1 MKRLLCCLLGIALLL
16 SLFTGCGGGKPA
28 PISEGG
34 ADGLLS
40 HLIGSSNEEYLLT
53 EDAELDLT
61 DAHISCDRTVLLQE
75 GVTLK
80 LIGTF
85 TPGEGCIAVRA
96 GYEGGDKPILDLSGL
111 TFELAATQEATLFEI
126 RSDVELVAPQA
137 QERLFVDTSG
147 DEWTSIK
154 SVIPKKDEPQDSEP
168 QDDGPQADYGVST
181 PEEFLQVFSDSGID
195 RIELNNDI
203 TVAFGGAALMHD
215 VFVVCNGHVLTLT
228 GELNMKGG
236 ILDIGENPD
245 IETCGTVD
253 ISGLKVTYDTGAYSA
268 DSGDIIFI
276 GMSFKNIIGEPT
288 LGEGIL
294 YEIPDSGE
302 HASIKPKEVTTP
314 EQHEAKLVED
324 MTQYL
329 SGTEIEGGVGIS
341 AEFLADGVL
350 EINLDN
356 PVIDHEIGVMID
368 GGMTL
373 ILTGSVTFDGGLYG
387 FELAR
392 DSSGTATVDIT
403 GLEIHGTEAL
413 DDTKSPDIFKIT
425 GDGVDFIFN
434 EDDPHIEVNISD
446 NFWLRYVQ

>member
-1 MKRLLCCLLGIALLL
+1 MKRLLCCFLGIALLL
-16 SLFTGCGGGKPA
+16 TGCGGKPA
-28 PISEGG
+28 PVSEGG
-34 ADGLLS
+34 ADKLLS
-40 HLIGSSNEEYLLT
+40 HLTDSTNEEYLLT

-61 DAHISCDRTVLLQE
+61 DAVIASDRTVLLQK

-80 LIGTF
+80 LVGTF
-85 TPGEGCIAVRA
+85 TPGSGCIAVRA
-96 GYEGGDKPILDLSGL
+96 GYEGGDKPTLDLSALG
-111 TFELAATQEATLFEI
+111 FRVDDEQEATLFEI

-137 QERLFVDTSG
+137 QERLLVDTSG
-147 DEWTSIK
+147 NEWTSIK
-154 SVIPKKDEPQDSEP
+154 SVLPREDDSQDDEPQDDSP
-168 QDDGPQADYGVST
+168 QGTYEVST
-181 PEEFLQVFSDSGID
+181 QEEFSEFIVNADTQQIM
-195 RIELNNDI
+195 LNNDL
-203 TVAFGGAALMHD
+203 TVALGGTALTHD
-215 VFVVCNGHVLTLT
+215 VFVICNGHVLTLT

-236 ILDIGENPD
+236 ILDIGDNPD
-245 IETCGTVD
+245 IEGGKVD
-253 ISGLKVTYDTGAYSA
+253 ISGLTVTCDSDAYKKDTG
-268 DSGDIIFI
+268 DILFI
-276 GMSFKNIIGEPT
+276 GMNFKQIIGEPT
-288 LGEGIL
+288 LGEELI

-302 HASIKPKEVTTP
+302 HASVKLKEVITTP
-314 EQHEAKLVED
+314 EQHEAKLQED

-329 SGTEIEGGVGIS
+329 SGADIPGGVGIS

-368 GGMTL
+368 GGMKL

-413 DDTKSPDIFKIT
+413 GDTKSPDIFKIT

-434 EDDPHIEVNISD
+434 EGDPHIEVNISD